1 MIFLYNKTMKPIAPV
16 RPSPIA
22 GSWYDSRP
30 AKLAAEI
37 DSYLDNAVLPDF
49 DGDVVAVIAPHAGYR
64 YSGAVAGHAFAAVRS
79 MDFDLVAVLSPLHA
93 YHPAPF
99 ITSSHA
105 VYETPLGKIAIDR
118 AAISVL
124 NTSLRTELGV
134 GLETIARDGEHSL
147 EIELPFLQRALTNDF
162 SLLPIMI
169 RSVDASELEALGKAL
184 ANLLHGWNALI
195 VASTDLSH
203 FYTQDVAKKLDGE
216 MLRQLETFSPEGVLD
231 AEEMGKGFAC
241 GRGAVAATL
250 YAARALGA
258 NSVKVVNYA
267 TSGDVTGDFSS
278 VVGYGAVVVSRSL
291 VTKS

>member
-1 MIFLYNKTMKPIAPV
+1 MKPISPV

-22 GSWYDSRP
+22 GTWYDSRP
-30 AKLAAEI
+30 QRLAAEI
-37 DSYLDNAVLPDF
+37 DGYLDNAVLPAL

-64 YSGAVAGHAFAAVRS
+64 YSGAVAGHAFAAVRG

-105 VYETPLGKIAIDR
+105 AYQTPLGRVVIDR
-118 AAISVL
+118 KLVSEL
-124 NTSLRTELGV
+124 NRALIDELGV
-134 GLETIARDGEHSL
+134 GLETVAHDGEHSL
-147 EIELPFLQRALTNDF
+147 EIELPFLQRTLSSDF

-169 RSVDASELEALGKAL
+169 RSIDAGELEALGKAL
-184 ANLLHGWNALI
+184 AQLLRGRNALI

-203 FYTQDVAKKLDGE
+203 FYRQNEANMLDGE
-216 MLRQLETFSPEGVLD
+216 MLRQIAAFSPEGVLR
-231 AEEMGKGFAC
+231 AEETGKGFAC

-250 YAARALGA
+250 FAARELGA
-258 NSVKVVNYA
+258 DNAKVVNYA

-278 VVGYGAVVVSRSL
+278 VVGYGAAVVY
-291 VTKS
+291 KI

>member
-1 MIFLYNKTMKPIAPV
+1 MKPISPI

-22 GSWYDSRP
+22 GTWYDDNSKR
-30 AKLAAEI
+30 LAAEI
-37 DSYLDNAVLPDF
+37 DGYLDRALLPDL

-64 YSGAVAGHAFAAVRS
+64 YSGAVAGHAFAALRG

-93 YHPAPF
+93 FHPAPF

-105 VYETPLGKIAIDR
+105 AYETPLGKIAIDR
-118 AAISVL
+118 KLVSDL
-124 NTSLRTELGV
+124 NRALIDELGF

-147 EIELPFLQRALTNDF
+147 EIELPFLQRALTSDF

-169 RSVDASELEALGKAL
+169 RSVDVHELEALGRAI
-184 ANLLHGWNALI
+184 ASLLRGRNALI

-203 FYTQDVAKKLDGE
+203 FYHQNEANLLDGE
-216 MLRQLETFSPEGVLD
+216 MLRQIEAFSPEGVLR
-231 AEEMGKGFAC
+231 AEETGKGFAC

-250 YAARALGA
+250 FAARELGA
-258 NSVKVVNYA
+258 DNVKVVNYA

-278 VVGYGAVVVSRSL
+278 VVGYGAGVVYRAS
-291 VTKS
+291 